1 MYLKMYLKGILSTSS
16 LRYLKVDLKVY
27 LRMYLKM
34 YLKM

>member
-1 MYLKMYLKGILSTSS
+1 MYLKMYLKGILAASS